1 MKEMRA
7 TIVISTRNRVDE
19 LRTALASVVSQSV
32 ACEVIVLDD
41 ASNDGTAEMVRVEFP
56 HVRLERVVT
65 AQGYIKQR
73 NLGARLATGDVIF
86 SLDDDAAFATP
97 VVVAQTLAGFDDE
110 RVGAVA
116 IPYTDVNKDNVV
128 RQRAPDDRAVWTTD
142 RFIGTAHAVRRD
154 VFLEVGGYR
163 EFFVHQGEEGDFC
176 LRMLNMGRVV
186 RLGNSD
192 LIHHFESPKR
202 DMSRMDFYG
211 RRNDILFTTLNV
223 PMPWLAPHLIM
234 TMFNGWCWAYRIRR
248 FRHMCRGMLIGL
260 VDSVRCRQS
269 RAPVPG
275 SVYRL
280 HRRLKKDGPL
290 RLAEIES
297 MLPPVPACG
306 ETATSLS

>member
-7 TIVISTRNRVDE
+7 TIVISTRNRADE

-41 ASNDGTAEMVRVEFP
+41 ASTDGTAEMVLAEFP
-56 HVRLERVVT
+56 HARLERSEECMGLIV
-65 AQGYIKQR
+65 QR
-73 NLGARLATGDVIF
+73 NRGARLATGDVIF

-97 VVVAQTLAGFDDE
+97 DVVAQTLAGFDDE

-116 IPYTDVNKDNVV
+116 IPYSDVNKDNVV
-128 RQRAPDDRAVWTTD
+128 RQRAPDDREVWTTD

-176 LRMLNMGRVV
+176 LRMLARGWVV

-234 TMFNGWCWAYRIRR
+234 TMFNGWCWACRTRR
-248 FRHMCRGMLIGL
+248 FRHMCRGMLAGL
-260 VDSVRCRQS
+260 ADSVRWRHS
-269 RAPVPG
+269 RTAVPG

-280 HRRLKKDGPL
+280 HRRLKKEGPL
-290 RLAEIES
+290 RLTEIES
-297 MLPPVPACG
+297 MLPPASAGG
-306 ETATSLS
+306 ETSTSRS

>member
-19 LRTALASVVSQSV
+19 LRAALASVVLQSV

-41 ASNDGTAEMVRVEFP
+41 ASTDGTAEMVHAEFP
-56 HVRLERVVT
+56 QVRLDRSEECKGLIV
-65 AQGYIKQR
+65 QR
-73 NLGARLATGDVIF
+73 NRGARLATGDVIF
-86 SLDDDAAFATP
+86 SLDDDATFTTP
-97 VVVAQTLAGFDDE
+97 DVVAQTIAGFDDE

-116 IPYTDVNKDNVV
+116 IPYMDVNKDNVI
-128 RQRAPDDRAVWTTD
+128 RQRAPDREAVWVSD
-142 RFIGTAHAVRRD
+142 RFIGTAHAVRRE

-176 LRMLNMGRVV
+176 LRMLGRGRVV

-192 LIHHFESPKR
+192 PIHHFESPKR

-223 PMPWLAPHLIM
+223 PMPWLVPHLIM
-234 TMFNGWCWAYRIRR
+234 TMLNGWFWACRAGR
-248 FRHMCRGMLIGL
+248 FRHMCRGMLTGL
-260 VDSVRCRQS
+260 ADSVRWHHS
-269 RAPVPG
+269 RTPVPG

-280 HRRLKKDGPL
+280 HRRLKTCGPL
-290 RLAEIES
+290 PLEEIVTL
-297 MLPPVPACG
+297 LPKIA
-306 ETATSLS
+306 